1 MKLMS
6 FLLLLTLSLVLLVGC
21 NAGDDPTPEVENTWS
36 PVTCAKD
43 ASANGCETEWNFYF
57 KRDAF
62 PANVAIYVNKV
73 KLIDECSPDGRWIKQ
88 TVGAKISFRLDNF
101 SSIKKTDKISL
112 RVMDLGQPCGTKN
125 VEFMWHASQS
135 FEVTNNDRDN
145 YVVIEN

>member
-1 MKLMS
+1 VKSMTFLYLILGS
-6 FLLLLTLSLVLLVGC
+6 FLLVAC
-21 NAGDDPTPEVENTWS
+21 DADDAIDPKLENQWS

-57 KRDAF
+57 KRDGF

-73 KLIDECSPDGRWIKQ
+73 KLIDECSPDGRW
-88 TVGAKISFRLDNF
+88 TTRSSGAKVEFQMDNY

-112 RVMDLGQPCGTKN
+112 RVMDLGQPCGSKN
-125 VEFMWHASQS
+125 EEHLYHATQN
-135 FEVTNNDRDN
+135 FEVTNNDTDN

>member
-6 FLLLLTLSLVLLVGC
+6 FLLLTMALVLFVGC
-21 NAGDDPTPEVENTWS
+21 DAEDAVDPKLENQWS

-43 ASANGCETEWNFYF
+43 ASAKGCETEWNFYF
-57 KRDAF
+57 KRDGF
-62 PANVAIYVNKV
+62 PVNAAIYVNKV
-73 KLIDECSPDGRWIKQ
+73 KLIDECSPDGRW
-88 TVGAKISFRLDNF
+88 TTRTSGAKVEFQMDNY

-125 VEFMWHASQS
+125 EEFLYHATQA
-135 FEVTNNDRDN
+135 FEVTNNDTDN

>member
-1 MKLMS
+1 MKSMS
-6 FLLLLTLSLVLLVGC
+6 FLFLILASLALVSC
-21 NAGDDPTPEVENTWS
+21 NQDDQTTPETENTWN
-36 PVTCAKD
+36 PVTCD
-43 ASANGCETEWNFYF
+43 GGEGCETEWNFYF

-73 KLIDECSPDGRWIKQ
+73 KLIDECSPNGRWIKQ
-88 TVGAKISFRLDNF
+88 TMGAKISFRLDNF

-125 VEFMWHASQS
+125 DEFIWHASQT